1 MNSNQPIEG
10 WKVWDQLRHHTTNN
24 KKINVALELTDELPD
39 DITILEKW
47 CGEPVKAVIIH
58 TRQFLTNQKQFPV
71 LPKNFQI
78 ILKYLMKYKLH
89 IILKGRSLHC
99 GGHSLTPYFQYL
111 KHLYTVANNEYN
123 LEKSVG
129 ERSCDSYYDTLQAP
143 LQPLMDN
150 LESQTYET
158 FEKDPIK
165 YAQYESAIAKA
176 LCIMKQRLE
185 AIKGTLNMTSRI
197 DSDDRTDQ
205 TNDSIPLLVDNNSND
220 DNDNDDCYNSN
231 DITIIVMVVGAGR
244 GPLVAATLSAAFQ
257 TNILV
262 KVYAV
267 EKNRNAV
274 VTLRNRCRQESW
286 DNVEVIAMDMRKWN
300 PPVKVFLHQ
309 YLLFFYSFFLFLFF
323 FF

>member
-1 MNSNQPIEG
+1 
-10 WKVWDQLRHHTTNN
+10 
-24 KKINVALELTDELPD
+24 
-39 DITILEKW
+39 
-47 CGEPVKAVIIH
+47 
-58 TRQFLTNQKQFPV
+58 
-71 LPKNFQI
+71 
-78 ILKYLMKYKLH
+78 MKYKLH
-89 IILKGRSLHC
+89 IILKGRSYHC
-99 GGHSLTPYFQYL
+99 GNNSLTPYFQYL

-123 LEKSVG
+123 LDKSIG

-165 YAQYESAIAKA
+165 YTQYESAIAKA
-176 LCIMKQRLE
+176 LYIMKQRLE
-185 AIKGTLNMTSRI
+185 ALKGTHHNITTSRT

-205 TNDSIPLLVDNNSND
+205 TTDSVPLLIEND
-220 DNDNDDCYNSN
+220 DDNEDIIDS
-231 DITIIVMVVGAGR
+231 DITVIVMVVGAGR

-257 TNILV
+257 TNINV

-300 PPVKVFLHQ
+300 PPVKV
-309 YLLFFYSFFLFLFF
+309 
-323 FF
+323 